1 MKNQFIKA
9 ALSLILFIF
18 MFHSTGYA
26 NSSWQWL
33 TSSPKEMLPLAI
45 ILTLCFEIIS
55 ILFLGKLVKNYS
67 IKVIAALIITLAN
80 IVSFLFP
87 YIFRAI
93 EFQAVSGGWAYAWY
107 DAFAAGPYYIVLTGY
122 LFLTLCIEVP
132 IIYFLLKNYSKSR
145 RFLLGVVISVNVMT
159 TLIVAI
165 MERIMFYGHW

>member
-1 MKNQFIKA
+1 MKNQLFQVT
-9 ALSLILFIF
+9 LSLILFTF

-33 TSSPKEMLPLAI
+33 TSSPKEILPLAI
-45 ILTLCFEIIS
+45 ILTLCFEIIG
-55 ILFLGKLVKNYS
+55 ILFLGKLVKNYL
-67 IKVIAALIITLAN
+67 IKVIAALIIMVAN

-93 EFQAVSGGWAYAWY
+93 EFQAISGGWSYAWY

-122 LFLTLCIEVP
+122 LFLTLSIEVP
-132 IIYFLLKNYSKSR
+132 LIYLLLKKYSKDKR
-145 RFLLGVVISVNVMT
+145 VLLGVVISVNVMT

-165 MERIMFYGHW
+165 MERMMFYGHW